1 MRRLIGRFLRDDC
14 GATAI
19 EYGMICGLIF
29 LALMGLIGLIANIDN
44 GFLAV
49 TFAKLSAAFG
59 G

>member
-19 EYGMICGLIF
+19 EYGLIF
-29 LALMGLIGLIANIDN
+29 LALMGSIGLIANIDN